1 MKVLILTC
9 NTGQGHNSATA
20 ALIGAFARRGVS
32 CDAAD
37 ALRFLPSGMSDF
49 ISGWHTRI
57 YRYLPWMFKKG
68 YSFAE
73 SHPALFDDQ
82 RGIYK
87 LLASGVDGLREL
99 VIREKYD
106 TLICVHV
113 FSALMVTEMLRRE
126 GLPLHTAFVATDYTC
141 SPSAGDSRLDRYY
154 IPHEDL
160 KAEFAANGVPMEK
173 LVASG
178 IPVREEF
185 YDCPDR
191 DEARARLG
199 LSVNGGEVLLMC
211 GSMGCG
217 PMEELADSLDSYLPA
232 GAELTVICGTNEKLA
247 QALES
252 RPLLRTRVLR
262 YTDDMPLW
270 LSAVDLL
277 LTKPGG
283 LSITEAATVGTPMLF
298 LDSVGGCETRNRLFF
313 TAENWARAA
322 GDADEMVELTCSMM
336 RYGVHQDRDALRAA
350 FSRNAADV
358 IAEDLI
364 RLAGA

>member
-1 MKVLILTC
+1 
-9 NTGQGHNSATA
+9 
-20 ALIGAFARRGVS
+20 
-32 CDAAD
+32 
-37 ALRFLPSGMSDF
+37 
-49 ISGWHTRI
+49 
-57 YRYLPWMFKKG
+57 
-68 YSFAE
+68 
-73 SHPALFDDQ
+73 
-82 RGIYK
+82 
-87 LLASGVDGLREL
+87 
-99 VIREKYD
+99 
-106 TLICVHV
+106 
-113 FSALMVTEMLRRE
+113 
-126 GLPLHTAFVATDYTC
+126 
-141 SPSAGDSRLDRYY
+141 
-154 IPHEDL
+154 
-160 KAEFAANGVPMEK
+160 
-173 LVASG
+173 
-178 IPVREEF
+178 
-185 YDCPDR
+185 
-191 DEARARLG
+191 
-199 LSVNGGEVLLMC
+199 MC

-322 GDADEMVELTCSMM
+322 GNADEMVELTCAML